1 MEKEKYSHIDD
12 WMRKN
17 DTAHLKYLQERV
29 RKDDSVLMIYEVL
42 AVREYEAELRKE
54 NKWSFLK

>member
-17 DTAHLKYLQERV
+17 DNAHLKYLQERV

-42 AVREYEAELRKE
+42 AVREYEAELR
-54 NKWSFLK
+54 

>member
-17 DTAHLKYLQERV
+17 DNAHLKYLQERV